1 MLRTRAIVMRS
12 FGDPDVLRVEDFPL
26 PALAPTDVRIRMIAA
41 AVNHSDLEVRTGA
54 WKIRRADPFPYVPG
68 LEVFGEIVE
77 VGTQVSPQLVG
88 KRAITM
94 MQGLGGV
101 RAERAGGYQHE
112 VTVGLDTIAII
123 PPGVDPLAAAALG
136 LAAVTAHQGL
146 ARLGPLADRA
156 LVVTGASGGVGSAA
170 CALGVAVGAR
180 VIAVVR
186 SAAHAEYLQALGV
199 TRIVTDASELAPGS
213 IHAVLDSVVGPVF
226 EPLIFALA
234 DDGHY
239 CMVGAMGGD
248 RAAFS
253 AWELLRGI
261 TLTGYSSE
269 TLDGAALRAA
279 CEDLLPRIGH
289 SLGHGLAVPAFE
301 TMPLSRAAEAH
312 RRIEARGV
320 KGRILLVPDV

>member
-1 MLRTRAIVMRS
+1 MPATRAIVMRS

-26 PALAPTDVRIRMIAA
+26 PALAPTDVRIRTIAA

-68 LEVFGEIVE
+68 LEVLGEIVE
-77 VGTQVSPQLVG
+77 VGSQVSAELVG

-101 RAERAGGYQHE
+101 RSERAGGYQHL
-112 VTVGLDTIAII
+112 VTVGADALAIV
-123 PPGVDPLAAAALG
+123 PPDIDPLAAAALG

-146 ARLGPLADRA
+146 ARLGPLADRT
-156 LVVTGASGGVGSAA
+156 LVITGASGGVGSAA
-170 CALGVAVGAR
+170 CAHGVAIGAR

-186 SAAHAEYLQALGV
+186 TAAHADYLQALGV
-199 TRIVTDASELAPGS
+199 TRVITDAAELAPGS
-213 IHAVLDSVVGPVF
+213 IDAALDTVVGPLL
-226 EPLIFALA
+226 EPLTAALA
-234 DDGHY
+234 DNGRY

-269 TLDGAALRAA
+269 TLDGTSLREA
-279 CEDLLPRIGH
+279 CADLFPRIGH
-289 SLGHGLAVPAFE
+289 GLAIPAHE
-301 TMPLSRAAEAH
+301 TMPLSQAADAH

-320 KGRILLVPDV
+320 KGRILLVPDS